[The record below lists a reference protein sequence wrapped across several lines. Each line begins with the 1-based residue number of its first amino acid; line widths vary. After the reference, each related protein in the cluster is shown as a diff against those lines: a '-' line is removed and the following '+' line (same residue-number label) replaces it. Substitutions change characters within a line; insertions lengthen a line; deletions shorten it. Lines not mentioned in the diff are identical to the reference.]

1 MRFDIARII
10 VVGTTGAGKSTLGEL
25 AARLLDVPFLE
36 LDVYFWLP
44 GWIQASNEMFRQRVK
59 AAVDAESW
67 VAGGNY
73 SRARDLI
80 WSRADTL
87 VWLDYPLRLTLWR
100 LFRRTIKRIV
110 TQEDLW
116 NTGNRE
122 SWRNQFLS
130 RDSLF
135 LWAVRSHERYRR
147 EYANLLKQPEYSHLR
162 VYRFS
167 KPTEANDWLNQLS
180 KKE

>member
-1 MRFDIARII
+1 MTRII
-10 VVGTTGAGKSTLGEL
+10 VVGTTGAGKSTLGEQ
-25 AARLLDVPFLE
+25 AARRLGVPFLE
-36 LDVYFWLP
+36 LDGYFWLP
-44 GWIQASNEMFRQRVK
+44 GWVQATNEAFRQRV
-59 AAVDAESW
+59 AEAVADESW

-87 VWLDYPLRLTLWR
+87 VWLDYPLQLTLWR

-122 SWRNQFLS
+122 TWKSQFWS

-135 LWAVRSHERYRR
+135 LWAVRSHERYRH
-147 EYANLLKQPEYSHLR
+147 EYANLLKQPEYSHLQ

-167 KPTEANDWLNQLS
+167 KPAEANEWFNHLVT
-180 KKE
+180 KE